1 VRTLQNWLGDV
12 GYPVPP
18 TGYFGPMT
26 QQAVKRFQRAH
37 GLRPASGTVGDRT
50 AAALLAAVRK
60 ATHNANLHGPGSGS
74 SSSGWVFPIRP
85 LSRVLGPGSW
95 SLDQGVDIPTEGAA
109 CGRGAV
115 EVAVASGTIVQEG
128 IDGFGPWAPVLRVS
142 SGRYAGRYV
151 YYGHAKPDLV
161 RVGAHVSAGQPI
173 AEVGC
178 GQVGIST
185 GPHLEIGISEPG
197 GPPCCPSWNETS
209 PQMFGIMKRLYHQA
223 GG

>member
-1 VRTLQNWLGDV
+1 
-12 GYPVPP
+12 
-18 TGYFGPMT
+18 MT
-26 QQAVKRFQRAH
+26 QGAVKRFQRAH
-37 GLRPASGTVGDRT
+37 GLRPASGTVGQRT
-50 AAALLAAVRK
+50 ASALLRAVRK
-60 ATHNANLHGPGSGS
+60 ATHNPNVRAFNPGS
-74 SSSGWVFPIRP
+74 SSSAWVFPIRP
-85 LSRVLGPGSW
+85 IGRVLGPGSW
-95 SLDQGVDIPTEGAA
+95 SLDQGVDIPTESAA
-109 CGRGAV
+109 CGRSAV
-115 EVAVASGTIVQEG
+115 LVAVTSGTIVQEG
-128 IDGFGPWAPVLRVS
+128 IDGFGPYAPVLRVS

-173 AEVGC
+173 ADVGC

-197 GPPCCPSWNETS
+197 GPPCCPSWQETA